1 MKKIL
6 LSLGLA
12 WIVLLSVQAR
22 PKDNWSRGE
31 IKLATGE
38 RMKGELLYAPEV
50 EVVSVRLEDG
60 RHRAYGSRQV
70 ESFSFWDAK
79 KQQTRHFVKSHLP
92 HSGREVVF
100 ENVAEGAL
108 KIQRFLKPYSR
119 KRLLTFTSITTDEVP
134 ETGQEH
140 GRFQY
145 YVQEGEQLMTIEHFL
160 RKRFSTTTK
169 RWEKELEEYRYYNDL
184 DNGIASWIKV
194 LLYYN
199 VLEAKHNPKE
209 YEGSPTVDSS
219 FILMGNL
226 N

>member
-12 WIVLLSVQAR
+12 WMVLLSVEAR
-22 PKDNWSRGE
+22 PKENWSRGE

-50 EVVSVRLEDG
+50 EVVSIKLDDG

-79 KQQTRHFVKSHLP
+79 KQQTRYFVKSHLP
-92 HSGREVVF
+92 HGGREIVF
-100 ENVAEGAL
+100 ENIADGAL

-119 KRLLTFTSITTDEVP
+119 KRLLPFTSVITDEIP
-134 ETGQEH
+134 ETAQEH
-140 GRFQY
+140 GRYQY
-145 YVQEGEQLMTIEHFL
+145 YVQEGEHLMTIEHFL
-160 RKRFSTTTK
+160 RRRFSTSTK
-169 RWEKELEEYRYYNDL
+169 RWQKELEEYRYYNEL
-184 DNGIASWIKV
+184 DNGIASWLKV

-199 VLEAKHNPKE
+199 VLEAEHHPKI
-209 YEGSPTVDSS
+209 YEGRPNVDAS

>member
-12 WIVLLSVQAR
+12 WVVLLSVEAR
-22 PKDNWSRGE
+22 PKENWSKGE
-31 IKLATGE
+31 IKLTTGE

-50 EVVSVRLEDG
+50 EVVSIKLDDG
-60 RHRAYGSRQV
+60 RHRAYGSRQL
-70 ESFSFWDAK
+70 ESFSFWDNK

-92 HSGREVVF
+92 HSGREVLF
-100 ENVAEGAL
+100 ENIADGAL

-119 KRLLTFTSITTDEVP
+119 KRLLTFTSTTIDEAP
-134 ETGQEH
+134 ETAHEH
-140 GRFQY
+140 GRYQY
-145 YVQEGEQLMTIEHFL
+145 YVQDGEQLMTIEHFL
-160 RKRFSTTTK
+160 RRRFSTSTK
-169 RWEKELEEYRYYNDL
+169 RWQKELEEYRYYNNL
-184 DNGIASWIKV
+184 DNGIASWLKV

-199 VLEAKHNPKE
+199 VLEADHNPKE
-209 YEGSPTVDSS
+209 YEGRPSVGAS